1 MDLLKP
7 TNDYVFKRI
16 FSQKKNSDILKD
28 LLQAILPDI
37 NIENIEVQTEVQL
50 ETNFILDKIGRL
62 DILATVNN
70 GTKIN
75 IEMQIRDYKNTLE
88 RSLFYTS
95 RVYTSGLER
104 NNNYAKIQKTIGIWI
119 LNYDE
124 FEEGPFHE
132 IVRLKRDY
140 ENIILTDKFEIHF
153 IQLPKF
159 RKKCKTISSKLDEW
173 LTFISLR
180 NLEDLKMVDNKH
192 VKKAE
197 EELEYLSGDAA
208 ERRLAELR
216 ETAEIDYAFG
226 MAGAREEG
234 LEQGLKEGIKQGEK
248 ESRIQIAKKM
258 LEKKMDINV
267 ISELTGL
274 TKEEIKKL

>member
-16 FSQKKNSDILKD
+16 FGQVKNNDILKD

-37 NIENIEVQTEVQL
+37 NIENLEVQKEVQL
-50 ETNFILDKIGRL
+50 ETNFLENKIGRL
-62 DILATVNN
+62 DILATVND

-88 RSLFYTS
+88 RSLFYAS
-95 RVYTSGLER
+95 SLYTSAVNR
-104 NNNYAKIQKTIGIWI
+104 SSNYSEIPKTISIWI
-119 LNYDE
+119 LKFDE

-132 IVRLKRDY
+132 IARLKRDY
-140 ENIILTDKFEIHF
+140 ENMILTDKFEIHF

-159 RKKCKTISSKLDEW
+159 RRKCKTISSKLDEW
-173 LTFISLR
+173 LTFISFEKWEELSMIE
-180 NLEDLKMVDNKH
+180 NEH

-197 EELEYLSGDAA
+197 EELEYLSGDEA
-208 ERRLAELR
+208 ERRK
-216 ETAEIDYAFG
+216 AEILENGARDYAFG
-226 MAGAREEG
+226 ISGARKEG
-234 LEQGLKEGIKQGEK
+234 LEQGEK
-248 ESRIQIAKKM
+248 EKSIQIAKKM

-274 TKEEIKKL
+274 TKEEIEKL